1 MKLINWLAC
10 VALIAACDSGNG
22 DGDSGSSGAET
33 TNSSNM
39 TEPTDGG
46 GEDETQVP
54 PQGYEA
60 IEAWLTAGHYKSWK
74 KQPGVVEPIPI
85 SPHGKQQ
92 IYTNQLHSDHAGM
105 TGEYPVNAAAVKEL
119 YADDGTTLVGY
130 AVYLHI
136 SAGTTGANW
145 YWYERIP
152 KDSDLMPDPVTGV
165 FADGVDEPQCVGC
178 HSAAGIDAE
187 HPGHDFVYTQL

>member
-1 MKLINWLAC
+1 MKFGNWLAC

-22 DGDSGSSGAET
+22 DSDSGSSGVET

-46 GEDETQVP
+46 GDDETQVP
-54 PQGYEA
+54 PQGYDA
-60 IEAWLTAGHYKSWK
+60 IEAWLAAGHYKSWK
-74 KQPGVVEPIPI
+74 NQPAVVEPIDI
-85 SPHGKQQ
+85 SPHGKQR

-105 TGEYPVNAAAVKEL
+105 MTEYPVNAAAVKEL
-119 YADDGTTLVGY
+119 YDDAGTTIVGY

-152 KDSDLMPDPVTGV
+152 KDSPLMPDPVTGV
-165 FADGVDEPQCVGC
+165 FADGVDLPQCVGC
-178 HSAAGIDAE
+178 HSAAGSDAA
-187 HPGHDFVYTQL
+187 HPGHDFAYTQL